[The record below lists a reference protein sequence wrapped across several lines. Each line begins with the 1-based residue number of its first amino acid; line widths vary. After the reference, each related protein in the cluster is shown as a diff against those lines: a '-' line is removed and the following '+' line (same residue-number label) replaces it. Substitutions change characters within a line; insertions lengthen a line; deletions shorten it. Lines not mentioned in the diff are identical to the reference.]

1 MSARPTAAMIH
12 RSTEPLLQP
21 DPGSTRYD
29 LGCRFTYIRITNGFW
44 YLAVILDDCG
54 RKVVGYGLSKRLDT
68 PLALAASH
76 SGHLEQKASSQLHSP
91 HGPRVP
97 VPK

>member
-1 MSARPTAAMIH
+1 MIH

-21 DPGSTRYD
+21 DPGSARSD

-44 YLAVILDDCG
+44 YLAVILDDCS

-68 PLALAASH
+68 PLAFAA
-76 SGHLEQKASSQLHSP
+76 LHSATESRKP
-91 HGPRVP
+91 PPGWIHRTDRGARPE
-97 VPK
+97 